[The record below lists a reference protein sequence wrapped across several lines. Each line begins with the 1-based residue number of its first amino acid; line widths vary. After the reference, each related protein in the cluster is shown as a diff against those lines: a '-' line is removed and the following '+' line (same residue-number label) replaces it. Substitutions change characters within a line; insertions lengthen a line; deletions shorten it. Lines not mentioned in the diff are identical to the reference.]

1 MKVGIIV
8 DNITQHKWENEE
20 IAKELKKRK
29 IEHEMINIRASP
41 INIEKKD
48 WGMDVALA
56 RTASATHFRIEAL
69 KSLEIS
75 GVNVVNSSECI
86 RNGGD
91 KYTSLIMM
99 RAEGLLTPKTFMVSS
114 FESAAKAISE
124 LGTPVV
130 LKPVFGTYGKGIFRM
145 ISLEKELHIL
155 DELQYPY
162 IVQEYIPHRYGDIR
176 VFVVGDEALGAIR
189 RVAPKDEWRTNV
201 SAGAK
206 SKPIQLT
213 RKLGRIAIKAAKVMG
228 AKYAGVDVIR
238 RGKEYVV
245 LEVNT
250 QPDFQGFYSTLG
262 INPTRKIVDLIIKKK
277 NKKK

>member
-8 DNITQHKWENEE
+8 DNITQHKWENGQ
-20 IAKELKKRK
+20 IANELKKRE
-29 IEHEMINIRASP
+29 IEHEIINIYTAPLST
-41 INIEKKD
+41 EKKD
-48 WGMDVALA
+48 WGVDVVLA

-75 GVNVVNSSECI
+75 GVKVINSSECI
-86 RNGGD
+86 QNGGD
-91 KYTSLIMM
+91 KYTSLVMM
-99 RAEGLLTPKTFMVSS
+99 QSEGLLTPKTFMVSS
-114 FESAAKAISE
+114 FESAVKATSE

-130 LKPVFGTYGKGIFRM
+130 FKPVFGTYGKGIFRM
-145 ISLEKELHIL
+145 ISLEKELHML

-176 VFVVGDEALGAIR
+176 VFVVEDEALGAIR

-206 SKPIQLT
+206 SKPVKLT
-213 RKLGRIAIKAAKVMG
+213 SKLGRIAVKAAKVMG
-228 AKYAGVDVIR
+228 TKYAGVDVIR
-238 RGKEYVV
+238 RGREYVI

-250 QPDFQGFYSTLG
+250 QPDFRGFYSALG
-262 INPTRKIVDLIIKKK
+262 INPTSKIVDLIIKNRK
-277 NKKK
+277 